1 MKRVV
6 FSLLSTAILI
16 IAFSS
21 CSANS
26 DAQDYVLNETEVFLA
41 ENFQL
46 EDSKEFLREC
56 LFPIAFREKWLENW
70 ETTRDL
76 IMGGSPNPLAG
87 ENLISRLDMVH
98 RECGGETLMAT
109 DYGKLRGIVVLN
121 RSLEQGVE

>member
-6 FSLLSTAILI
+6 FALLPTAILI

-21 CSANS
+21 CGTNS

-76 IMGGSPNPLAG
+76 MMGGSPNPLAG
-87 ENLISRLDMVH
+87 ENLISRLDVVH
-98 RECGGETLMAT
+98 RECGGGTLMAT
-109 DYGKLRGIVVLN
+109 DYGRLRGIVVLN

>member
-6 FSLLSTAILI
+6 SALLSTTILI
-16 IAFSS
+16 IALSS
-21 CSANS
+21 CGTNS
-26 DAQDYVLNETEVFLA
+26 DAQDYVLNETEIFLA
-41 ENFQL
+41 NNFQL

-76 IMGGSPNPLAG
+76 MMGGSPNPLAG

-98 RECGGETLMAT
+98 RECGGRTLMAT
-109 DYGKLRGIVVLN
+109 DYGRLRGIVVLN

>member
-6 FSLLSTAILI
+6 FALLSTAILI

-21 CSANS
+21 CGTNS

-76 IMGGSPNPLAG
+76 MMGGSPNPLAG
-87 ENLISRLDMVH
+87 ENLISRLDVVH
-98 RECGGETLMAT
+98 RECGGVTLMAT
-109 DYGKLRGIVVLN
+109 DYGRLRGIVVLN

>member
-1 MKRVV
+1 MKRVI
-6 FSLLSTAILI
+6 FALLPTAILI
-16 IAFSS
+16 IALFSCGS
-21 CSANS
+21 NS
-26 DAQDYVLNETEVFLA
+26 DAQNYVLDETEVFLA

-56 LFPIAFREKWLENW
+56 LFPVAFREKWLKNW

-87 ENLISRLDMVH
+87 EDLISRLDVVH
-98 RECGGETLMAT
+98 RECGGSTLMAT
-109 DYGKLRGIVVLN
+109 DYGRLRGIVVLN

>member
-6 FSLLSTAILI
+6 SALLSTTILI
-16 IAFSS
+16 IALSS
-21 CSANS
+21 CGTNS

-41 ENFQL
+41 KNFQL
-46 EDSKEFLREC
+46 GDSKEFLREC

-76 IMGGSPNPLAG
+76 MMGGSPNPLAG

-98 RECGGETLMAT
+98 RECGGRTLMAT
-109 DYGKLRGIVVLN
+109 DYGRLRGIVVLN